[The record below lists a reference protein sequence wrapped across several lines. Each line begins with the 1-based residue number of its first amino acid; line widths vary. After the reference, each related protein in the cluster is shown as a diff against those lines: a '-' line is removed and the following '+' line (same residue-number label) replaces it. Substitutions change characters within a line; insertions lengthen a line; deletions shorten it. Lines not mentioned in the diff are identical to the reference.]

1 MRSVMMH
8 YIYIHVS
15 FTLVFLYFIESDV
28 TAGDAGV
35 ESDITAGD
43 AGVECRLNVTLRT
56 TATH

>member
-1 MRSVMMH
+1 M
-8 YIYIHVS
+8 S
-15 FTLVFLYFIESDV
+15 FTLVFFYFIESDV
-28 TAGDAGV
+28 TAGDAGVESHITAGDADV

>member
-1 MRSVMMH
+1 M
-8 YIYIHVS
+8 S

-28 TAGDAGV
+28 TAGDAGVESHITAGDADV